1 MPISIMLKTGYARWL
16 RAAAGVAALAALQA
30 CSPQYDP
37 FNPAYDPLVR
47 QGLFQPGHTN
57 HQNLALQVANP
68 GDLVRGSG
76 TTTSDGQQAA
86 AAVQRWRDD
95 KLKKL
100 PAADLAQVSAS
111 SSGNND
117 SSGGSGGGGS
127 GGQ

>member
-1 MPISIMLKTGYARWL
+1 MKFSIIPAKYL
-16 RAAAGVAALAALQA
+16 RGAAGLAAIAGLASTAA

-47 QGLFQPGHTN
+47 EGLFQPGHTN

-76 TTTSDGQQAA
+76 ATTSDGQQAA

-95 KLKKL
+95 KVKKL
-100 PAADLAQVSAS
+100 PAADLAQVAAS
-111 SSGNND
+111 SSGSND
-117 SSGGSGGGGS
+117 SNGSSGGGGS